1 MKGSDKKTLT
11 SKISLQK
18 IEFSFLSLDLVRE
31 QKVHSGD
38 SLMHSLINSFYLVV
52 VYDPSTLFRCLGSS
66 NEQNSRKFL
75 PTWSL
80 QSPTLGNLNVISNSF
95 CIKTE
100 FCCRKGDPFQG
111 LKLGSCLTLGN
122 ELSEETHELTKQ
134 EILLGKGTRVEGSRV
149 REPRRTAL
157 PCGSQSWVLW

>member
-31 QKVHSGD
+31 WKVHSGD

-52 VYDPSTLFRCLGSS
+52 IYDPSTLFRCLGSS
-66 NEQNSRKFL
+66 NEQNSHKFL
-75 PTWSL
+75 PTRSL

-95 CIKTE
+95 CIRTLLVLSDLCPHPPTSLSFYPRAMLNQIPDVISFICKY
-100 FCCRKGDPFQG
+100 FIIY
-111 LKLGSCLTLGN
+111 LKRYRFLHRNLN
-122 ELSEETHELTKQ
+122 YY
-134 EILLGKGTRVEGSRV
+134 I
-149 REPRRTAL
+149 
-157 PCGSQSWVLW
+157 